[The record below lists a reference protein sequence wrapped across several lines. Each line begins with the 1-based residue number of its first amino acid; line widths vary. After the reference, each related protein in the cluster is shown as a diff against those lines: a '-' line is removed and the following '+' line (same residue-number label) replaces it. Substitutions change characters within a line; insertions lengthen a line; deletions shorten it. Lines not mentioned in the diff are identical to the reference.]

1 MERIEQ
7 WQVHKPTVVGDRGV
21 VTSQH
26 WRAAKAGAGI
36 LEAGGNA
43 VDAAVATALAL
54 TACEPWMCGLG
65 GSGYMLVYQAAE
77 DRAQVIDFPFRV
89 PAHIDLDRYP
99 VDPDAE
105 DVLMGFPGVVEE
117 RNVKGY
123 EAIAVPGAVDGLS
136 QALER
141 FGSMGW
147 DGVLAPAIDLAG
159 QGLAVD
165 WNATMEV
172 AIAMADLARD
182 PGARSLYLPGGRP
195 PAPETFLP
203 LGNLAATLRALADKG
218 PRDFYE
224 GGIAERLVGDLQ
236 AGGSAIDGADLSRY
250 RATIYD
256 ATVHEHRGARVH
268 LAGDTTGAPRLIHAL
283 KHTER
288 ELAPSAPVGVHTY
301 MAFAEAL
308 DSAFAAHRRRQG
320 METHQPNSSTT
331 HLNTIDGGG
340 NTVALTYTLLNRF
353 GSRVVLPGTGIT
365 MNNAVSYFDPRPGF
379 PNSLEGGKRVMSS
392 NMCPTAVS
400 RDGRPWFAVGASGAN
415 RIMPAVFQIAAF
427 LLDCGLSLE
436 EASHMARIDAPDAQ
450 GVMRA
455 DLDLAPEILAALRER
470 YTVEPAQRTVY
481 PNLFACPGA
490 VLHDIESGLSQGVA
504 NPFSPIAGACAAGA
518 KTG

>member
-7 WQVHKPTVVGDRGV
+7 WQVHKPAVTGKRGV
-21 VTSQH
+21 VASQH
-26 WRAAKAGAGI
+26 WRAAKAGASI

-54 TACEPWMCGLG
+54 TSCEPWMCGLG
-65 GSGYMLVYQAAE
+65 GSGYMLVYHAAE
-77 DRAQVIDFPFRV
+77 DRAEVVDFPFRV
-89 PAHIDLDRYP
+89 PANIDLGRYP

-105 DVLMGFPGVVEE
+105 DVLMGFPGVVDE

-123 EAIAVPGAVDGLS
+123 EAIAVPGAVDGFS

-141 FGSMGW
+141 FGTMGW
-147 DGVLAPAIDLAG
+147 DAVLAPAIDLAD
-159 QGLAVD
+159 QGLPVD
-165 WNATMEV
+165 WNATLEIG
-172 AIAMADLARD
+172 IAMADLARD
-182 PGARSLYLPGGRP
+182 SGARDLYLPGGMP
-195 PAPETFLP
+195 PAPDTFLP
-203 LGNLAATLRALADKG
+203 MTNLATTLRALAEKG

-224 GGIAERLVGDLQ
+224 GGIAERLVADLK
-236 AGGSAIDGADLSRY
+236 AGGSAIGMGDLADY

-283 KHTER
+283 KHIER
-288 ELAPSAPVGVHTY
+288 ELPATIPVGVDTY
-301 MAFAEAL
+301 LAFAGAL
-308 DSAFAAHRRRQG
+308 DSAFTEHRRRQG
-320 METHQPNSSTT
+320 LETDQPNSSTT
-331 HLNTIDGGG
+331 HLSVIDAGG
-340 NTVALTYTLLNRF
+340 NMVALTYTLLNRF
-353 GSRVVLPGTGIT
+353 GGRVVLPATGIA
-365 MNNAVSYFDPRPGF
+365 MNNAISYFDPRPGF

-400 RDGRPWFAVGASGAN
+400 RGGRPWFAVGASGAN

-427 LLDCGLSLE
+427 LLDCGLGLE
-436 EASHMARIDAPDAQ
+436 EASHLPRIDAPDAN

-455 DLDLAPEILAALRER
+455 DLALAPEILAALAER

-481 PNLFACPGA
+481 PNLFACPSA
-490 VLHDIESGLSQGVA
+490 VLHDPESGLSQGVA

-518 KTG
+518 KAG